1 MEAKRGND
9 KKLRSLRS
17 FNIASLIEW
26 FMMKFV
32 VIVSPHFTSS
42 AFVLFGCTILGA
54 ALRDFTIV
62 QKMWGNLSPS
72 RFLTS
77 PTNSCIIRDGWH
89 PFCTPIS
96 INLLILS
103 WNDQSIFAILFTF
116 HEPEKHQS
124 AFCYYHKVYKWP
136 LRIGPT
142 ITITKSTF
150 FLPSI
155 LDLYTGDAYSQFESK
170 NPRPYFWCLSWISCI
185 LHQCGVD
192 MPWYISN
199 TTWLVVPLSSHS
211 NALLLV
217 HLHIKHGIIFN
228 S

>member
-62 QKMWGNLSPS
+62 QKMWGNLPPS

-142 ITITKSTF
+142 ITYQNQPFS
-150 FLPSI
+150 FLVFLI
-155 LDLYTGDAYSQFESK
+155 YIREMHIHNLRVRIRDLISGASPESHVSYTM
-170 NPRPYFWCLSWISCI
+170 WC
-185 LHQCGVD
+185 G
-192 MPWYISN
+192 Y
-199 TTWLVVPLSSHS
+199 
-211 NALLLV
+211 ALV
-217 HLHIKHGIIFN
+217 HIQYNLVSCTSLVTFTCLTN
-228 S
+228 SSASSSTY